1 MARRRFFVDE
11 VRNGTA
17 EMAGDEVKHLR
28 QVLRAEVGQKYEL
41 SDGKSVF
48 LAEIVTFRKNEV
60 TFHVL
65 DEIPQ
70 PPLLLDVT
78 LCAALIKFDRFELMV
93 EKATELGVSRIIPT
107 VAARSD
113 FGLDRA
119 VPKRLERWNR
129 IALESAKQSHRVGP
143 PEITG
148 AVAFT
153 AAVSE
158 AKGVRVFLDENET
171 KPLLGV
177 LPPQAE
183 RNQGDR
189 LTLLV
194 GPEGGWTDGERQL
207 ALDAGFASVSLGRLP
222 LRAETA
228 AIAALSV
235 LQAAWLGA

>member
-1 MARRRFFVDE
+1 
-11 VRNGTA
+11 
-17 EMAGDEVKHLR
+17 MAGDEVKHLR

-41 SDGKSVF
+41 SDGKSVY

-158 AKGVRVFLDENET
+158 AKGVRIFLDENET
-171 KPLLGV
+171 KPVLGV

-207 ALDAGFASVSLGRLP
+207 ALDAGFASVSLGSLP

>member
-1 MARRRFFVDE
+1 
-11 VRNGTA
+11 
-17 EMAGDEVKHLR
+17 MAGDEVKHLR

-41 SDGKSVF
+41 SDGQRVY
-48 LAEIVTFRKNEV
+48 LAEIVTFRKSEV
-60 TFHVL
+60 TFQVL

-107 VAARSD
+107 VAERSD

-148 AVAFT
+148 AVSFA
-153 AAVSE
+153 AAVKE
-158 AKGVRVFLDENET
+158 AKGLRIFLDENET

-177 LPPQAE
+177 LPPQTE

-194 GPEGGWTDGERQL
+194 GPEGGWTDSERQL
-207 ALDAGFASVSLGRLP
+207 ALDAGFVAVSLGRLP

-235 LQAAWLGA
+235 LQGAWLGA